1 MKWLLKKDTTV
12 SNAREN
18 ILQCL
23 EQNTLSDKLDVPIY
37 LSDYNWSLEQKIEN
51 FSEHIQSVHAEVH
64 RSKAKDW
71 KDCLF
76 SILQQKSVTKL
87 LTGTDAGLIKELTA
101 NTPDTLQLIEYKQS
115 IEDWKT
121 ELFGHIYAGIT
132 TTVGAIAETG
142 SIILW
147 PSIQEPRLI
156 SLVPP
161 IHIAL
166 VDVNCIYETF
176 GQAIQEQKWA
186 KDMPTNALL
195 ISGPSKTADIEQVLA
210 YGVHGPKE
218 LIIIIY
224 E

>member
-1 MKWLLKKDTTV
+1 MTV

-18 ILQCL
+18 ILQRL
-23 EQNTLSDKLDVPIY
+23 EQNTLSEELDVPVY
-37 LSDYNWSLEQKIEN
+37 LSNYNWSLEQKIEN
-51 FSEHIQSVHAEVH
+51 FSQHIQSVHAEVH

-76 SILQQKSVTKL
+76 SILQQKSVTRL
-87 LTGTDAGLIKELTA
+87 LTGTEIEPAKELAA
-101 NTPDTLQLIEYKQS
+101 NKPDTLQLIEYNQA
-115 IEDWKT
+115 IEVWKT
-121 ELFGHIYAGIT
+121 ELFDHIGAGIT

-142 SIILW
+142 SVILW

-166 VDVNCIYETF
+166 VDANCIYETF
-176 GQAIQEQKWA
+176 GQAVQEQKWA
-186 KDMPTNALL
+186 KDMPTNTLL

-218 LIIIIY
+218 LIIIIR